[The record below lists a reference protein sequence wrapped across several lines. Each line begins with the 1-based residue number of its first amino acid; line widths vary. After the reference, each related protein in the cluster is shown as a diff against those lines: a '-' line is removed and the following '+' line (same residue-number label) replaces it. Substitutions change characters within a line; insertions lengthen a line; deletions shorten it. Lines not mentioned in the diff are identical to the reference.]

1 MTATA
6 AAGPLAGLRV
16 LELAGIGPAPYAC
29 LLLAEMGAE
38 VIRID
43 RAASVT
49 SGKAPTPLQRSRPNV
64 AVDLKSEA
72 GRALVLRM
80 VREADVFVEGL
91 RPGAAERLGL
101 GPDACLEVNPR
112 LVYGRMTGWGQDG
125 PLAQTAGHDITY
137 AALTGALHIT
147 GGADKPRQAANLV
160 GDFGGGSMFLLAG
173 ILAALHERSS
183 SGRGQVIDAAMVDG
197 VSSLMTTIYGQHAQG
212 TWHDERESNVLDG
225 GRPFY
230 DTYRCADD
238 RFVAVGALEPPFF
251 AALMAGTGLDFDQ
264 HDPAGWPAMRAALA
278 ETFATRTRD
287 EWAAHFAGTD
297 ACVAPVLSLAEAPQ
311 HPHMRARGV
320 FEPFAAGAQPRVAP
334 RFSRT
339 PCRPPGDLHRAGQ
352 DTRSVLAHCGLAE
365 GEIDDLL
372 AAGAVREADHSVDHW
387 DTREW
392 MEGRR

>member
-1 MTATA
+1 MTATGS
-6 AAGPLAGLRV
+6 AGPLAGLRV

-43 RAASVT
+43 RAASAGA
-49 SGKAPTPLQRSRPNV
+49 GKRPSPLQRSRPNI
-64 AVDLKSEA
+64 AVDLKTDA

-80 VREADVFVEGL
+80 VRDADVFVEGL
-91 RPGAAERLGL
+91 RPGATERLGL
-101 GPDACLEVNPR
+101 GPEECLAANPR

-160 GDFGGGSMFLLAG
+160 GDFGGGSMFLVAG
-173 ILAALHERSS
+173 ILAALYERAA
-183 SGRGQVIDAAMVDG
+183 SGRGQVVDAAMVDG
-197 VSSLMTTIYGQHAQG
+197 VSSLMTTIFGQHAQG
-212 TWHDERESNVLDG
+212 VWRDERESNLLDG
-225 GRPFY
+225 GRPYY
-230 DTYRCADD
+230 DTYRCSDG
-238 RFVAVGALEPPFF
+238 RFVAVGAIEPAFF
-251 AALMAGTGLDFDQ
+251 AALMEGTGLEFDQ
-264 HDPAGWPAMRAALA
+264 NDRASWPAMRAALA

-287 EWAAHFAGTD
+287 EWAAQFADTD

-311 HPHMRARGV
+311 HPHMQAREI
-320 FEPFAAGAQPRVAP
+320 FKPFADGAQPRVAP

-339 PCRPPGDLHRAGQ
+339 PGLPPGELHRAGQ
-352 DTRSVLAHCGLAE
+352 DSRAVLKTCGLAD

-372 AAGAVREADHSVDHW
+372 ATGVVREAHDSVTET
-387 DTREW
+387 DTREL